1 MEYLDSVE
9 EGGMNDVQVVEV
21 KRPRC
26 STYVPACKN
35 LRKDPISRKKMAIKS
50 SRTYRSN
57 TPPHALRVSISL
69 SQDAGN
75 DLRPNVDVSP
85 PTSESE
91 QVICPTYI
99 LVLDSQK
106 PIVDGALEPSKKMI
120 LIHWHK
126 YSPKH
131 CVGK

>member
-1 MEYLDSVE
+1 M
-9 EGGMNDVQVVEV
+9 
-21 KRPRC
+21 
-26 STYVPACKN
+26 
-35 LRKDPISRKKMAIKS
+35 
-50 SRTYRSN
+50 
-57 TPPHALRVSISL
+57 SISL

>member
-50 SRTYRSN
+50 
-57 TPPHALRVSISL
+57 
-69 SQDAGN
+69 
-75 DLRPNVDVSP
+75 
-85 PTSESE
+85 
-91 QVICPTYI
+91 
-99 LVLDSQK
+99 
-106 PIVDGALEPSKKMI
+106 
-120 LIHWHK
+120 
-126 YSPKH
+126 
-131 CVGK
+131 